1 MQRRNQAV
9 RLFEVGDRVFV
20 RNYPYGPKWL
30 PGIVDAVTGPVSYLV
45 VTKDGRRCRRHVDQ
59 LRSRSAGHA
68 LDSFTSGMCEE
79 EEPLVASPAGYS
91 GPGIPPSPQDPGR
104 RDQGKIRDE
113 AATLS
118 AESGSC
124 GSWSSYRVRLEAF
137 FEGDGITDPGK
148 KRALLV
154 SALSD
159 NVVRVLQ
166 GQCQSES
173 VNSLSYEVVIQ
184 HLDNHFDPKA
194 NEIAASYAFFMR
206 NQAEGEKVRDYITD
220 LRRLAKDCSFEKFLD
235 RMLRDRIVCGIRDE
249 QALRHMLSQQKLSL
263 AEVEAFSQAAEAAE
277 TNVRAMQERSFNDNG
292 AANFVQKHRRNPQKS
307 GRGHGSMTE
316 STQCGRCGSNHGSEV
331 CRHKKAT
338 CHKCGMKGHL
348 ARMCSRGRTNR
359 SGTFAV
365 KELDGSDGSSE
376 DILYALEAHNNSRNL
391 SARPFE
397 RDFIWEGRNL
407 RMLVDT
413 GSTIRVIPRRV
424 FDNNREWW
432 PPLEKTSLRRT
443 CFLGPLPVLG
453 RVAMKVECSNTQVDS
468 SLVVVDCNGPL
479 LCGQN
484 TIQAFRKAGLAL
496 LEECAS
502 HERPENP
509 VADSASWYFVPGDAV
524 YVRNYG
530 VGEKWT
536 PGKVKSAASLVT
548 VVTEDGVVQRYVDQI
563 RKR

>member
-1 MQRRNQAV
+1 
-9 RLFEVGDRVFV
+9 
-20 RNYPYGPKWL
+20 
-30 PGIVDAVTGPVSYLV
+30 
-45 VTKDGRRCRRHVDQ
+45 
-59 LRSRSAGHA
+59 
-68 LDSFTSGMCEE
+68 
-79 EEPLVASPAGYS
+79 
-91 GPGIPPSPQDPGR
+91 
-104 RDQGKIRDE
+104 
-113 AATLS
+113 
-118 AESGSC
+118 
-124 GSWSSYRVRLEAF
+124 
-137 FEGDGITDPGK
+137 
-148 KRALLV
+148 
-154 SALSD
+154 
-159 NVVRVLQ
+159 
-166 GQCQSES
+166 
-173 VNSLSYEVVIQ
+173 
-184 HLDNHFDPKA
+184 
-194 NEIAASYAFFMR
+194 
-206 NQAEGEKVRDYITD
+206 
-220 LRRLAKDCSFEKFLD
+220 
-235 RMLRDRIVCGIRDE
+235 MLRDRIVCGIRDE
-249 QALRHMLSQQKLSL
+249 QARRHMLSQQKLSL

-277 TNVRAMQERSFNDNG
+277 TNVRAMQERSFNDDG

-348 ARMCSRGRTNR
+348 ARMCSSGRTNR
-359 SGTFAV
+359 SGTYAV

-413 GSTIRVIPRRV
+413 GSTISVIPRRV

-432 PPLEKTSLRRT
+432 PPLEKTSLRLT

-468 SLVVVDCNGPL
+468 SLVVLDCNGPL

-502 HERPENP
+502 QNIHVVHGDATTAKLLTEFPEVFEHSLGCC
-509 VADSASWYFVPGDAV
+509 VAVVILLLFMVNILGAKTAMLITTVWPMLGSIRAIDRADVLALQKWTAYWIMYALVNVFLNFLFVAVHRYFKRIYLIKLLLLAWCAAPMQNNGSNIIFQKVFAGKIFKEGPMVPGGNGAPAAAPMPPPAA
-524 YVRNYG
+524 G
-530 VGEKWT
+530 
-536 PGKVKSAASLVT
+536 GKKESPDTS
-548 VVTEDGVVQRYVDQI
+548 
-563 RKR
+563 RKMRK

>member
-1 MQRRNQAV
+1 MTAR
-9 RLFEVGDRVFV
+9 
-20 RNYPYGPKWL
+20 
-30 PGIVDAVTGPVSYLV
+30 
-45 VTKDGRRCRRHVDQ
+45 
-59 LRSRSAGHA
+59 
-68 LDSFTSGMCEE
+68 
-79 EEPLVASPAGYS
+79 
-91 GPGIPPSPQDPGR
+91 PPEFDDTTR
-104 RDQGKIRDE
+104 
-113 AATLS
+113 
-118 AESGSC
+118 
-124 GSWSSYRVRLEAF
+124 SWSSYRVRLEAF
-137 FEGDGITDPGK
+137 FEGHGITDPGK
-148 KRALLV
+148 KRALLL

-206 NQAEGEKVRDYITD
+206 HQAEGDKVRDYITD

-235 RMLRDRIVCGIRDE
+235 RMLRDRIVCGIRDK
-249 QALRHMLSQQKLSL
+249 QARRHLLSQQKLSL
-263 AEVEAFSQAAEAAE
+263 AEVEAFSQAAEAAK

-292 AANFVQKHRRNPQKS
+292 AANFVQKHRRNSQKS

-316 STQCGRCGSNHGSEV
+316 STQCRRCGSNHGSEV

-348 ARMCSRGRTNR
+348 ARMCSSGRTNR

-413 GSTIRVIPRRV
+413 GSTISVIPRRV

-432 PPLEKTSLRRT
+432 PPLEKTSLRLT

-468 SLVVVDCNGPL
+468 S
-479 LCGQN
+479 QS
-484 TIQAFRKAGLAL
+484 I
-496 LEECAS
+496 S
-502 HERPENP
+502 
-509 VADSASWYFVPGDAV
+509 VAK
-524 YVRNYG
+524 N
-530 VGEKWT
+530 
-536 PGKVKSAASLVT
+536 
-548 VVTEDGVVQRYVDQI
+548 
-563 RKR
+563 